1 MSKLKC
7 VIHYKHLGDNN
18 EEITILNE
26 ATFKNLQ
33 DSAEARRT
41 LGGEHIHKEQID
53 NLLYSLHS
61 EMHGFHWSVIRNSQ
75 MLCPF

>member
-7 VIHYKHLGDNN
+7 VIHYKYLGDNN

-26 ATFKNLQ
+26 ATFKKLQ

-41 LGGEHIHKEQID
+41 LGGKYI
-53 NLLYSLHS
+53 L
-61 EMHGFHWSVIRNSQ
+61 F
-75 MLCPF
+75 